1 MTVVCYEDNL
11 KELQAIIFKQTTTIG
26 IRYRYEQRTIL
37 EREIVDMDTKYG
49 KVKAKKVVFDG
60 ETYYYPEYE
69 DLKRISQEK
78 NIPLKNIYQMIK

>member
-1 MTVVCYEDNL
+1 
-11 KELQAIIFKQTTTIG
+11 
-26 IRYRYEQRTIL
+26 
-37 EREIVDMDTKYG
+37 MDTKYG

-78 NIPLKNIYQMIK
+78 NIPLKNIYHMIK